1 MIRSLFI
8 TGTKITKNSYSIET
22 KLGFWGF
29 SFLVWGFGL
38 GGKRHSYTF
47 VTESLT
53 SKPFCLMF
61 DFFVEGGLGFMSVLT
76 VLLVAIF
83 FAAWKAPR
91 WVKEIGLFALLFGF
105 LGTILGLWQ
114 VLNTLADAS
123 TVQGELSNFSDKIP
137 QGVLCVGLRL
147 TLNTAI
153 YGICIYLVS
162 LVVRVIQ
169 KPRL

>member
-1 MIRSLFI
+1 ML
-8 TGTKITKNSYSIET
+8 
-22 KLGFWGF
+22 
-29 SFLVWGFGL
+29 
-38 GGKRHSYTF
+38 TF
-47 VTESLT
+47 
-53 SKPFCLMF
+53 FY
-61 DFFVEGGLGFMSVLT
+61 EGGLGFMSVLT

-91 WVKEIGLFALLFGF
+91 WVKEIGSFALVFGF
-105 LGTILGLWQ
+105 LGMILSILQ
-114 VLNTLADAS
+114 LLDDL
-123 TVQGELSNFSDKIP
+123 QGAGDLPVAGSSIGSLIP
-137 QGVLCVGLRL
+137 PGVLCGGLKV

>member
-1 MIRSLFI
+1 ML
-8 TGTKITKNSYSIET
+8 
-22 KLGFWGF
+22 
-29 SFLVWGFGL
+29 
-38 GGKRHSYTF
+38 TF
-47 VTESLT
+47 
-53 SKPFCLMF
+53 FY
-61 DFFVEGGLGFMSVLT
+61 EGGLGFRSVLT

-105 LGTILGLWQ
+105 LGTILGLYQ
-114 VLNTLADAS
+114 VLIALRDIAGTEGAGSSIGSL
-123 TVQGELSNFSDKIP
+123 IP
-137 QGVLCVGLRL
+137 PGVLCGGLKV

>member
-1 MIRSLFI
+1 
-8 TGTKITKNSYSIET
+8 
-22 KLGFWGF
+22 
-29 SFLVWGFGL
+29 
-38 GGKRHSYTF
+38 
-47 VTESLT
+47 
-53 SKPFCLMF
+53 
-61 DFFVEGGLGFMSVLT
+61 MSVLT

-105 LGTILGLWQ
+105 LGTILGIYQ
-114 VLNTLADAS
+114 VLIALRDIAGTEGAGSSIGSL
-123 TVQGELSNFSDKIP
+123 IP
-137 QGVLCVGLRL
+137 PGVLCGGLKV

-153 YGICIYLVS
+153 YGIGIYLVS